1 MADLILSNGKNVV
14 DILSQLKKIKE
25 LELSSIKNLNLL
37 YLEGVILFYDSLDDV
52 RL

>member
-14 DILSQLKKIKE
+14 DILSQLKKIKK
-25 LELSSIKNLNLL
+25 LSIKNLNLL
-37 YLEGVILFYDSLDDV
+37 YLEGVILFIDAMDDV